1 MLSSKKSTPS
11 RRITPTPVKSD
22 GKKGKVSPA
31 FTSAGISFL
40 QPSLENYSSPASLQ
54 EERNLL
60 KLMKSKRKNKGDSAS
75 ENRHMG
81 GVRSPPLCFLGDY
94 IITPPKQTSVSK
106 DYSVTPPKCATMP
119 TARQPDIDTRK
130 GVLLTPSSVRD
141 AVENTSQPHVMS
153 AEDLKCQKVKKQSYK
168 EQIQT
173 VLADQLKV
181 NSQDK
186 LDVLA
191 KIYSECITGKLVS
204 YIDTVVF
211 SIWWLG
217 GSGEGQKMG
226 RLMPPLKNSAQKII

>member
-1 MLSSKKSTPS
+1 
-11 RRITPTPVKSD
+11 
-22 GKKGKVSPA
+22 
-31 FTSAGISFL
+31 
-40 QPSLENYSSPASLQ
+40 
-54 EERNLL
+54 
-60 KLMKSKRKNKGDSAS
+60 MKSKRKNKGDSAS

-119 TARQPDIDTRK
+119 TAWQPDIDTRK

-141 AVENTSQPHVMS
+141 VVENTSQPHVMS

-226 RLMPPLKNSAQKII
+226 RLMPPLKNSAQKIIWNSKEFGSQRLCEANQFQMQKMMLIKFVLETWNIEFLLWVPSCYVAFLQLIWF